1 MKHDRLAR
9 CRSTHY
15 LSVGYHPQLC
25 NGVRSIIRSLR
36 GGAEM
41 WPWSHAAVGYLCY
54 SIGTRLVGRRPTTG
68 PTVAVLFGALLPDL
82 VDKPLSWV
90 FGLVPQGYAV
100 AHSVLLAVPLGIAAL
115 VLADQYDRRLL
126 GIAFV
131 VGYWSHLLGDVLF
144 GVLRSNPHAFGRV
157 LWPIVTLPAYEQP
170 VLTRLGDYISVFTG
184 FQSTDDAMIVIL
196 GASVVY
202 VTIGVWIFD
211 GRPGLAPIRQALERS
226 FDGPTDGND

>member
-1 MKHDRLAR
+1 
-9 CRSTHY
+9 
-15 LSVGYHPQLC
+15 
-25 NGVRSIIRSLR
+25 
-36 GGAEM
+36 M

-54 SIGTRLVGRRPTTG
+54 SISTRLVGHRPTAG
-68 PTVAVLFGALLPDL
+68 PTVAVLFGTLLPDL

-100 AHSVLLAVPLGIAAL
+100 AHSVTLAVPLGIAAF
-115 VLADQYDRRLL
+115 VLARRRGRRPL

-157 LWPIVTLPAYEQP
+157 LWPIVTLPPYDRP
-170 VLTRLGDYISVFTG
+170 VFARLGEYVSVFTG

-202 VTIGVWIFD
+202 VTFGVWIVD
-211 GRPGLAPIRQALERS
+211 GRPGLAPIRRALERS
-226 FDGPTDGND
+226 YDDPTDHNE

>member
-1 MKHDRLAR
+1 
-9 CRSTHY
+9 
-15 LSVGYHPQLC
+15 
-25 NGVRSIIRSLR
+25 
-36 GGAEM
+36 M

-54 SIGTRLVGRRPTTG
+54 SVGMHFVDRRPTAG

-100 AHSVLLAVPLGIAAL
+100 VHSVLVAVPLGMGAVVMAR
-115 VLADQYDRRLL
+115 QHDRRLL

-144 GVLRSNPHAFGRV
+144 GWLRSSPHAFGRV
-157 LWPIVTLPAYEQP
+157 LWPIVTLPPYDRP
-170 VLTRLGDYISVFTG
+170 VLARLGEYVSVFTG

-196 GASVVY
+196 GAAVVY
-202 VTIGVWIFD
+202 VTIGVWIVD
-211 GRPGLAPIRQALERS
+211 GRPGLAPVRRSLERS
-226 FDGPTDGND
+226 YDE